1 MSKKEKKIVCIGG
14 GTGTS
19 TVLLGLKKYL
29 TELSAVVSM
38 FDGGAGSTG
47 KLREELNVLP
57 PGDARQCLIALSTKP
72 ELAELCNYR
81 FENGTLRGHSL
92 GNLLIATA
100 EKFTGNF
107 NKGLERVGKFL
118 GTKGKVIPVTLN
130 NCNLKA
136 ILNNGERLE
145 NEDQIVNSCNL
156 SKIGIKELF
165 LEPGAVANYEAIKA
179 IKNADLVVIGP
190 GKFYTSLIPNFLV
203 ERMADA
209 IRKSRAKKVFICN
222 LMTQSGNTDH
232 LTVENFTA
240 ILGKYLGEG
249 VIDYVIFNTGKMPPA
264 LIKRIKKVFPGADFV
279 KYNKSLLKKR
289 KFIGADVINREI
301 RKANP
306 ADIFVRGANQRTMVL
321 HDPNKLAK
329 ILLKLA

>member
-1 MSKKEKKIVCIGG
+1 MPKKEKKIVCIGG

-29 TELSAVVSM
+29 TNLTAVVSM

-57 PGDARQCLIALSTKP
+57 PGDARQCLIALSTRP
-72 ELAELCNYR
+72 EFAELCNYR
-81 FENGTLRGHSL
+81 FESGTLRGHSL

-118 GTKGKVIPVTLN
+118 GAKGKVIPVTLN

-145 NEDQIVNSCNL
+145 NEDRIVNSHNL
-156 SKIGIKELF
+156 SKTGIKELF
-165 LEPGAVANYEAIKA
+165 LEPGAVANYEAVKA

-203 ERMADA
+203 EGIVDA
-209 IRKSRAKKVFICN
+209 IKKSRAKKVFICN
-222 LMTQSGNTDH
+222 LMTQPGNTDH
-232 LTVENFTA
+232 FTVEDFVT
-240 ILGKYLGEG
+240 ILTKYLGEG
-249 VIDYVIFNTGKMPPA
+249 VIDYVIFNTGKMPTV
-264 LIKRIKKVFPGADFV
+264 LIKKIKKIFPKADFI

-289 KFIGADVINREI
+289 RFIGTNVINQNI
-301 RKANP
+301 RQLNP
-306 ADIFVRGANQRTMVL
+306 SDIFVQGANQRTMVL
-321 HDPNKLAK
+321 HDPDKLAK
-329 ILLKLA
+329 ILIKLA